1 MLSLQKKILFFLFTH
16 SFLTQKFINVALGN
30 SLKPTYV
37 MEGGCTWETNR
48 DEKGGEGVK
57 NLKFR
62 ANVLF

>member
-16 SFLTQKFINVALGN
+16 RFLTQKFINVALGN

-37 MEGGCTWETNR
+37 MEGGDVHGKRTGT
-48 DEKGGEGVK
+48 KKGEGVK